1 MKPESPKSSRT
12 GRSTDVSGKPL
23 MVQVIAYAPTQYFH
37 CQHCEVVWKEAEVE
51 GIQKFHEDAVQS
63 SIPPELMKDYQA
75 LSDWIIDSVDRF
87 GGRVVFKVI
96 DAASFEG
103 LLKSVRYG
111 VHKYPAVIVDGH
123 FKHTGTDFKEAEA
136 LIRRELEPV

>member
-1 MKPESPKSSRT
+1 M
-12 GRSTDVSGKPL
+12 KPL
-23 MVQVIAYAPTQYFH
+23 MVEVIAYAPTQYFH

-51 GIQKFHEDAVQS
+51 GIKKFHADAVQS

-75 LSDWIIDSVDRF
+75 LSDWVLDSVERY

-103 LLKSVRYG
+103 LLKSVRHG
-111 VHKYPAVIVDGH
+111 VRKYPAVIVDG
-123 FKHTGTDFKEAEA
+123 KYKYTGIDFKQAEA
-136 LIRRELEPV
+136 LIERQKDEG